1 MKTKIE
7 SIYLTVRVDV
17 EVPEDS
23 DDSFI
28 DDVVVPEV
36 DYSFKERDSEE
47 RFKVVNTE
55 ICGRNMM

>member
-23 DDSFI
+23 DGSFI

-36 DYSFKERDSEE
+36 DYSFKERDSED

-55 ICGRNMM
+55 IC

>member
-36 DYSFKERDSEE
+36 DYNFKERDSEDE
-47 RFKVVNTE
+47 FKVVNTE

>member
-1 MKTKIE
+1 METRIE

-36 DYSFKERDSEE
+36 DCSFKERDSED

-55 ICGRNMM
+55 ICERNMM